1 MPRFASR
8 TAFSDHYGIGADG
21 VHAGARLF
29 APAVLTG
36 KVPIT
41 LPNGRPIAARL
52 SARSRGVPP
61 TALVLLSIVSVQIGA
76 AIAKGLFDSLG
87 PGGTVFLRI
96 SFAALV
102 LFALVRP
109 TLGGHDRA
117 AYLVAGLFGLTLAG
131 MNLSLYL
138 AIDRIPLGVA
148 VTLEFVGPLGVAVAG
163 SRRSLDLLW
172 VVLAATGILLLAP
185 LGVLGGMDLD
195 PVGVTFA
202 LLAGCLWASYIL
214 LSARTGSAFPGG
226 TGLVIALCVG
236 TLVLAPVGIAGAGQA
251 LLDPKLLL
259 AGFGVA
265 MLSSAIPFSLE
276 LEALRKIPARVF
288 GVLMSLE
295 PAVAALAG
303 LVVLG
308 ERLETRA
315 VAAVFFVTVAAAGS
329 SLFARRDEG

>member
-1 MPRFASR
+1 MLDYPRPISFR
-8 TAFSDHYGIGADG
+8 
-21 VHAGARLF
+21 
-29 APAVLTG
+29 
-36 KVPIT
+36 KVPVT
-41 LPNGRPIAARL
+41 LPYGRSIAARL
-52 SARSRGVPP
+52 SDGSRSVPP
-61 TALVLLSIVSVQIGA
+61 TALVMLSIVSVQLGA
-76 AIAKGLFDSLG
+76 AIAKSLFDSLG

-96 SFAALV
+96 AFASLV
-102 LFALVRP
+102 LLLLVRP
-109 TLGGHDRA
+109 KLRGHDRN
-117 AYLVAGLFGLTLAG
+117 AYLVAGLFGLALAM
-131 MNLSLYL
+131 MNLSIYL

-163 SRRSLDLLW
+163 SRRILDVLW
-172 VVLAATGILLLAP
+172 IMLAAAGILLLAP
-185 LGVLGGMDLD
+185 LGAFGGMNLD
-195 PVGVTFA
+195 PVGVAFA

-214 LSARTGSAFPGG
+214 LSARTGSVFPGG

-236 TLVLAPVGIAGAGQA
+236 TVVLAPVGIAGAGSA

-276 LEALRKIPARVF
+276 LEALRKIPARIF

-308 ERLETRA
+308 ERLGIRA
-315 VAAVFFVTVAAAGS
+315 VVAIFFVTVAAAGA
-329 SLFARRDEG
+329 SLFGKQAEG

>member
-1 MPRFASR
+1 MLDYPRPISFR
-8 TAFSDHYGIGADG
+8 
-21 VHAGARLF
+21 
-29 APAVLTG
+29 
-36 KVPIT
+36 KVPVT
-41 LPNGRPIAARL
+41 LPYGRSIAARL
-52 SARSRGVPP
+52 SDGSRSVPP
-61 TALVLLSIVSVQIGA
+61 TALVMLSIVSVQLGA
-76 AIAKGLFDSLG
+76 AIAKSLFDSLG

-96 SFAALV
+96 AFASLV
-102 LFALVRP
+102 LLLLVRP
-109 TLGGHDRA
+109 KLRGHDRN
-117 AYLVAGLFGLTLAG
+117 AYLVAGLFGLALAM
-131 MNLSLYL
+131 MNLSIYL

-163 SRRSLDLLW
+163 SRRVLDVLW
-172 VVLAATGILLLAP
+172 VVLAAAGILLLAP
-185 LGVLGGMDLD
+185 LGAFGGMNLD
-195 PVGVTFA
+195 PVGVAFA

-214 LSARTGSAFPGG
+214 LSARTGSTFPGG

-236 TLVLAPVGIAGAGQA
+236 TVVLAPVGIAGAGSA
-251 LLDPKLLL
+251 FLDPKLLL

-308 ERLETRA
+308 ERLGIRA
-315 VAAVFFVTVAAAGS
+315 VVAIFFVTVAAAGA
-329 SLFARRDEG
+329 SLFGKQAEG